1 MKLPFTS
8 YLLTAGLVLAASVVH
23 AQTTFHIGPKLG
35 YNRSFG
41 GFEYPGNDYLN
52 VTNSSRSGVEAGIV
66 AQVGLSGHWA
76 VQPAVLYSQKG
87 FGFVEKAYDA
97 PYNYSYEGEYSFLF
111 NYLAV
116 PINLVYSQRS
126 GGQGLQVFAGPY
138 VGFLLGGSYTSTQSG
153 RYGSG
158 ASRGQ
163 SSKGD
168 VEAGDTYNNRPD
180 APYVSQGLDAGL
192 QGGLGYGFAS
202 GLQVQ
207 ASYSQ
212 GLRNLGAEYGPGLTT
227 QAPPTYRNHAFQL
240 SLAYLFGPKS

>member
-1 MKLPFTS
+1 MRRPFTS
-8 YLLTAGLVLAASVVH
+8 FLLTAGLLLAASAVH

-52 VTNSSRSGVEAGIV
+52 VTNSSRSGVEAGVV
-66 AQVGLSGHWA
+66 AQVGLSDHWA
-76 VQPAVLYSQKG
+76 VQPAVLYAQKG

-116 PINLVYSQRS
+116 PINLVYSQQAS
-126 GGQGLQVFAGPY
+126 GQGIQVFAGPY
-138 VGFLLGGSYTSTQSG
+138 AGFLLGGRYTSTQSG
-153 RYGSG
+153 RYGGGS
-158 ASRGQ
+158 SRGQ
-163 SSKGD
+163 STKGD
-168 VEAGDTYNNRPD
+168 VEAGDTYNKNSN

-192 QGGLGYGFAS
+192 QGGLGYGFAN

-212 GLRNLGAEYGPGLTT
+212 GLRNLGADYAPGVTSQT
-227 QAPPTYRNHAFQL
+227 PPTYRNHAFQL
-240 SLAYLFGPKS
+240 SVAYLFGLAN